1 MTLIKQPTP
10 ENILLA
16 ARSLKDGA
24 LIGLPTETVYGLA
37 ADAENERAVRRIY
50 EVKGRPLN
58 HPVIV
63 HIGSIEYMDV
73 WAKNIPHY
81 AQSLAETF
89 WPGPLT
95 LILHRSEI
103 AKNFVTGG
111 QNSIG
116 IRIPN
121 HKIALSIIKTFHE
134 LGGKGIAAPSANIF
148 SKVSPTT
155 SIDVEHSIG
164 SKLLKEID
172 IIVDGGKSSIGIE
185 STIIDCTGKKPNIL
199 RKGKFSA
206 ADFDMDFD
214 NSFVNAKNKI
224 RFSGNYDKH
233 YAPDARILVNEIPL
247 DGDGY
252 IGKSIKGI
260 KSSVEV
266 LLQPINTEEL
276 GEGLYEAFLRADKLG
291 LKRIIIN
298 TEGFTGVFM
307 EAILDRVKRA
317 TND

>member
-1 MTLIKQPTP
+1 MAIIGNDIAKAK
-10 ENILLA
+10 LLLERGELVA
-16 ARSLKDGA
+16 
-24 LIGLPTETVYGLA
+24 IPTETVYGLA
-37 ADAENERAVRRIY
+37 ANAFNSDAVLKIY
-50 EVKGRPLN
+50 EVKDRPKFNPLIIHSN
-58 HPVIV
+58 SLERFEEWGI
-63 HIGSIEYMDV
+63 I
-73 WAKNIPHY
+73 IPEKLKR
-81 AQSLAETF
+81 LADKF
-89 WPGPLT
+89 SPGPLT
-95 LILHRSEI
+95 YVVQKSNTIPDVIS
-103 AKNFVTGG
+103 AG
-111 QNSIG
+111 QESVA